1 MENLEIKDELND
13 ISNNIENNDLG
24 SNQNKRIIQKVF
36 AIFTLVVSV
45 IYFGLSFLNIYYS
58 SRNIFFVL
66 TTLIALSLIP
76 VSAILIAFTFKNKK
90 IMPFLIATLSISSFL
105 FLSIFIRYMFFVSVA
120 TPIGLSVI
128 SWLYNTNIFEIG
140 VLAILLVWA
149 QPLAFSLFI
158 APITLGIISICKECK
173 IAKSNLK

>member
-1 MENLEIKDELND
+1 MENLEIKEELND

-24 SNQNKRIIQKVF
+24 SKQNKRIIQKVF

-45 IYFGLSFLNIYYS
+45 IYFALSCVNIYFS
-58 SRNIFFVL
+58 SNNIFIIFN
-66 TTLIALSLIP
+66 TLIALSLIP
-76 VSAILIAFTFKNKK
+76 VSAILTAFTFKNKK
-90 IMPFLIATLSISSFL
+90 IMPFIIATLSICIVL
-105 FLSIFIRYMFFVSVA
+105 FLSIFIRFMFFVSIG
-120 TPIGLSVI
+120 TPIGLSVS
-128 SWLYNTNIFEIG
+128 SWLYNTNSFGIA
-140 VLAILLVWA
+140 VLALYLVWA